1 MILPDDLILS
11 KTPAI
16 KQLIEIHKKTN
27 GGSVIGLEKVPIDKV
42 SNYGVIKYNKKIKT
56 FSQFQMSLKNQ
67 RKMKHHRIFQLL
79 EDIYLTQRFF
89 NFLNVKKKDL
99 EMRFS

>member
-16 KQLIEIHKKTN
+16 KQLIEIYKKTN
-27 GGSVIGLEKVPIDKV
+27 GGSVIGLEKVPVDKV
-42 SNYGVIKYNKKIKT
+42 SNYGVIKYNKN
-56 FSQFQMSLKNQ
+56 KNFFTVSGVVE
-67 RKMKHHRIFQLL
+67 KPKKKHHQIFQLL

-89 NFLNVKKKDL
+89 NFLNL
-99 EMRFS
+99 EKRIWK